1 MTLTMSAENE
11 FKLRKIVIAGGG
23 TAGWMA
29 AAALSKTLGELVDI
43 KLIESEQIGTVGV
56 GEATI
61 PPIITFHRML
71 DIPENEFM
79 RETQATFKLGIS
91 FENWRVDGEK
101 YIHSF
106 GTTGKDHWTS
116 GFQHFW
122 LNGLKRGH
130 KTSYDDYCLE
140 LKAALDNKFS
150 HLPNEGMSYAFHL
163 DSSRYAK
170 FLRRFSEKN
179 GVERVEGKIN
189 KVNLNGETGFI
200 SSLDIDDGTTLEGD
214 IFIDCTGFRGLL
226 IGEALGIEFED
237 WTDHLPCNGAIAVQ
251 TESTQPAVPYTRS
264 IAHEAGWQWRIP
276 LQHRTGNGI
285 VYCNDFLDENGALD
299 KLLQTVEGKTITDP
313 NFIKFRAGTRKKQ
326 WHKNCIAVGLSSGF
340 MEPLETTSIHLIQRN
355 ILRFIRMMP
364 YNEISQRDIDEFNN
378 QADWDMETIRDFLV
392 LHYIANERD
401 DPFWKMCADINLT
414 DSLNQKIELFRETG
428 RVFRQNEELFAENS
442 WIQVMMGQ
450 GIMPVSHHPI
460 ASKMTDQE
468 LNTFLKTIR
477 EGVEKTVKGLPMHHD
492 YVKQYCGVKETA

>member
-1 MTLTMSAENE
+1 M
-11 FKLRKIVIAGGG
+11 
-23 TAGWMA
+23 
-29 AAALSKTLGELVDI
+29 
-43 KLIESEQIGTVGV
+43 
-56 GEATI
+56 
-61 PPIITFHRML
+61 
-71 DIPENEFM
+71 
-79 RETQATFKLGIS
+79 
-91 FENWRVDGEK
+91 
-101 YIHSF
+101 
-106 GTTGKDHWTS
+106 
-116 GFQHFW
+116 
-122 LNGLKRGH
+122 
-130 KTSYDDYCLE
+130 
-140 LKAALDNKFS
+140 
-150 HLPNEGMSYAFHL
+150 
-163 DSSRYAK
+163 
-170 FLRRFSEKN
+170 
-179 GVERVEGKIN
+179 ERVEGKIN

-285 VYCNDFLDENGALD
+285 VYCNDFLDEGDALD

-340 MEPLETTSIHLIQRN
+340 MEPLESTSIHLIQRN

-364 YNEISQRDIDEFNN
+364 YSEISQRDIDEFNN

-401 DPFWKMCADINLT
+401 DPFGKCALIL
-414 DSLNQKIELFRETG
+414 I
-428 RVFRQNEELFAENS
+428 
-442 WIQVMMGQ
+442 
-450 GIMPVSHHPI
+450 
-460 ASKMTDQE
+460 
-468 LNTFLKTIR
+468 
-477 EGVEKTVKGLPMHHD
+477 
-492 YVKQYCGVKETA
+492 